1 MPLIKSGSRAAV
13 SQNISEMVHAG
24 HPQKQAV
31 AAALSNA
38 RKYGHAAGGGVQM
51 PFAERFAARQV
62 FHEGFLHSAVPGR
75 TDKLPIS
82 VSGGAYVLPAD
93 HVAALGQGNSLAG
106 ANIVNKMFKMGPYG
120 SQQMPMHAARPQIPH
135 LNLNARAAMPHAD
148 GGDVHDSPDYARAT
162 NYIRGLTSL
171 GKMSPGESPVH
182 YAGRQTQDLA
192 DDIRS
197 PRPPTSYAQGGHGQG
212 KPTPIIAAGGEIVI
226 PPEKIIAKFGDL
238 KHGHKAL
245 DQWVLDTR
253 EQHIKTL
260 RKLKPPKQD

>member
-1 MPLIKSGSRAAV
+1 MPLIKSGSREAV

-38 RKYGHAAGGGVQM
+38 RKYGHAAGGVTPTFYEKNAFRAQTH
-51 PFAERFAARQV
+51 Q
-62 FHEGFLHSAVPGR
+62 GFLHSPVPGR

-120 SQQMPMHAARPQIPH
+120 SQQMPLHAARPQIPH
-135 LNLNARAAMPHAD
+135 LGNL
-148 GGDVHDSPDYARAT
+148 T
-162 NYIRGLTSL
+162 
-171 GKMSPGESPVH
+171 
-182 YAGRQTQDLA
+182 
-192 DDIRS
+192 
-197 PRPPTSYAQGGHGQG
+197 PRPRNMSARGGAEHAG

-226 PPEKIIAKFGDL
+226 PPEKIIQKFGSL

-253 EQHIKTL
+253 EEHIKTL
-260 RKLKPPKQD
+260 KKLKPPKKD

>member
-24 HPQKQAV
+24 HPQKQAI

-38 RKYGHAAGGGVQM
+38 RKYGHAAGGVTP
-51 PFAERFAARQV
+51 PFAEKFAARQI
-62 FHEGFLHSAVPGR
+62 FHEGFLHSPVPGR

-120 SQQMPMHAARPQIPH
+120 TSQMPMHAARPQIPH
-135 LNLNARAAMPHAD
+135 LGNLTPKPPKLSARGGAEHA
-148 GGDVHDSPDYARAT
+148 
-162 NYIRGLTSL
+162 
-171 GKMSPGESPVH
+171 
-182 YAGRQTQDLA
+182 
-192 DDIRS
+192 
-197 PRPPTSYAQGGHGQG
+197 G

-226 PPEKIIAKFGDL
+226 PPEKIIQKFGDL

-253 EQHIKTL
+253 DEHIKTL
-260 RKLKPPKQD
+260 KKLKPPKKD